1 MLQKRKKALAVV
13 AGPYRLLQVLW
24 LTLKYKEYDWSVVL
38 LRYGENLSVVENL
51 KKACIESGVFQN
63 VYTAITVGRYST
75 SIQKIRETLRMCF
88 YYIIGKKKEYCLKL
102 ITSYIPDFNYQL
114 LCVASSLSFFEGA
127 VLNFASDID
136 TLIIQEGVSDYI
148 KAATNHNKITNF
160 ASEFLY
166 RMGYINLKSKEYFFA
181 YEKCIKYA
189 TLPSKLHYRGFKEI
203 KRMFDSSQ
211 TDKETFLEL
220 ISKVFPISVKE
231 YDAVIFTGPL
241 QLYGKNDGYPE
252 FIRFLEDHFKDK
264 KVLIKRHPQDITV
277 YSCEN
282 VVLEDKYSEIPGE
295 ILLQHLSDCKIYFFF
310 PSTILIDILENDRFD
325 YQIFHFNIGV
335 DNAYHYNFKK
345 SIDFLEIL
353 SDKILEL
360 Y

>member
-1 MLQKRKKALAVV
+1 MQKRKKALAVV

-38 LRYGENLSVVENL
+38 LRYGESLSVVENL
-51 KKACIESGVFQN
+51 KKACLDSGVFQN

-88 YYIIGKKKEYCLKL
+88 YYIIGKKKEYCLKF
-102 ITSYIPDFNYQL
+102 ITSYIPNFNYQL
-114 LCVASSLSFFEGA
+114 LCVASSYSFFFC
-127 VLNFASDID
+127 VFLNFAYDID
-136 TLIIQEGVSDYI
+136 TLIIQEGASDYM
-148 KAATNHNKITNF
+148 KATTNHNRITNF

-166 RMGYINLKSKEYFFA
+166 RMGYINLNSKEYFFA
-181 YEKCIKYA
+181 YEKCTKYA
-189 TLPSKLHYRGFKEI
+189 TLPNKLRYRGFKTIE
-203 KRMFDSSQ
+203 RMFDFSQ
-211 TDKETFLEL
+211 TDKDAFLEL

-252 FIRFLEDHFKDK
+252 VIRFLDDNFKNK
-264 KVLIKRHPQDITV
+264 RVLVKRHPQDITN
-277 YSCEN
+277 YSCKN

-295 ILLQHLSDCKIYFFF
+295 ILLQHLSNCKIYFFY
-310 PSTILIDILENDRFD
+310 PSTILIDILGNDRFN
-325 YQIFHFNIGV
+325 YQIFHFNVGT
-335 DNAYHYNFKK
+335 DSSYHYNFKK
-345 SIDFLEIL
+345 SIDFLGIF